1 MTTRRLAFA
10 LLLPLATVAGC
21 DQVSDKEIADSSGEQ
36 QQMQEEEMEEELPG
50 SHEGEACQANLGDTQ
65 ACSDADDALGEE
77 ICREDPGTYEVM
89 WSGCYVDACETV
101 DATQACTDGE
111 QSGTQNCF
119 EAPSG
124 KKYWGECVVE
134 AECTVGE
141 TKDCGLGEGFEEFNM
156 TCFLDDVG
164 VPRWD
169 WWACNTPLVLSFD
182 GRAPAFAAPSAAAAA
197 FDITGAGACLSP
209 EWPTA
214 ATPWLALDRDHNG
227 TIDGGHELFG
237 NGTRMA
243 SGRRAEQ
250 GFDALSDLDSDGD
263 GRITPA
269 DAAWTELVLWADH
282 DGDRQSS
289 GWELLSLESYGV
301 ESIDLDYVARPECD
315 ARGNCGNER
324 AAFTFRDGGAART
337 GEVVDVYVAC
347 GD

>member
-1 MTTRRLAFA
+1 MTTRRFALA

-21 DQVSDKEIADSSGEQ
+21 DQVSDKEIADPQ
-36 QQMQEEEMEEELPG
+36 LQEEEMELPG
-50 SHEGEACQANLGDTQ
+50 SHEGDDCSESLGETQ

-77 ICREDPGTYEVM
+77 ICREDPETYEAR
-89 WSGCYVDACETV
+89 WSGCYVDECAAV

-111 QSGTQNCF
+111 HSGTQYCF

-124 KKYWGECVVE
+124 KKYWGECIAEV
-134 AECTVGE
+134 ECTAGE
-141 TKDCGLGEGFEEFNM
+141 TRDCGGDIGFDLSM
-156 TCFLDDVG
+156 TCYIDDLG
-164 VPRWD
+164 VPRWN
-169 WWACNTPLVLSFD
+169 WWACDTPLVLSFD

-197 FDITGAGACLSP
+197 FDITGAGVCLSP
-209 EWPTA
+209 DWPTA

-269 DAAWTELVLWADH
+269 DAAWAELVLWADH
-282 DGDRQSS
+282 DGDRLSS
-289 GWELLSLESYGV
+289 GWELLPLESYGV

-347 GD
+347 D